1 MDDAKKK
8 MRWFTTKR
16 QRVLIIVAIPL
27 AVAAIVVNVILL
39 VFGN

>member
-8 MRWFTTKR
+8 TRWFTTKR

-27 AVAAIVVNVILL
+27 AVAAIVVNVILF
-39 VFGN
+39 VFRN

>member
-1 MDDAKKK
+1 MGDAKKK
-8 MRWFTTKR
+8 MKWFTTKR